1 MVGLIGGCTGST
13 SCSVKTFRYLVL
25 FQSIKSQLR
34 RMRSPHRVYPLKYDG
49 RPLEQDVI
57 DSVMAFFTL
66 FMLTFGVLVVGLALT
81 GLHPRTALTGAWT
94 AIANVGVMWG
104 PELTSNGSV
113 SDFPASARWLMTL
126 GMYIG
131 RLELLSV
138 FVLFLPSFWR
148 N

>member
-1 MVGLIGGCTGST
+1 
-13 SCSVKTFRYLVL
+13 
-25 FQSIKSQLR
+25 
-34 RMRSPHRVYPLKYDG
+34 MRSPHRVYPLKYDG
-49 RPLEQDVI
+49 RPLEQDVV

-104 PELTSNGSV
+104 PELSPNGAV
-113 SDFPASARWLMTL
+113 NNFPASARWMMTM

-148 N
+148 S